1 MTGLKD
7 LHVIII
13 IIIIIIIIMMMM
25 MMMIIMIIMITK
37 TLVPTKNDIHTK
49 FKYFFS

>member
-13 IIIIIIIIMMMM
+13 IIIMMMMMMM
-25 MMMIIMIIMITK
+25 MMMIMIIMIIK
-37 TLVPTKNDIHTK
+37 ILDPTKNDIHTK
-49 FKYFFS
+49 LKYFVVRK